1 MSNLEIFITNPFSIS
16 STSFYPRNYNP
27 DFLFVRDE
35 LQNNPTLAEYIKGD
49 VKGGSTPPA
58 YLFYKDKLTI
68 RRKRLL
74 QRINKIRYIL
84 KAGIHN
90 WILAFL
96 LTSTTAVLFWIKM

>member
-1 MSNLEIFITNPFSIS
+1 MIALKKC
-16 STSFYPRNYNP
+16 
-27 DFLFVRDE
+27 
-35 LQNNPTLAEYIKGD
+35 YIKE
-49 VKGGSTPPA
+49 
-58 YLFYKDKLTI
+58 KLTI

-96 LTSTTAVLFWIKM
+96 LTATKAVLLWINM

>member
-1 MSNLEIFITNPFSIS
+1 MIALKNC
-16 STSFYPRNYNP
+16 
-27 DFLFVRDE
+27 
-35 LQNNPTLAEYIKGD
+35 YIKE
-49 VKGGSTPPA
+49 
-58 YLFYKDKLTI
+58 KLTI

-96 LTSTTAVLFWIKM
+96 LISTTAVLLLINM